1 MARKSTKEN
10 KNIYQRTRE
19 ALELT
24 REEAADLLVTMSPER
39 IEKIESER
47 SMPHPDEVLLMS
59 DKYKQPTLCNYYCAN
74 ECPIGAQYVPEV
86 KIKDLSQIVL
96 ETIASL
102 NAMQRQKER
111 LIEITVDGKITG
123 DELADFVHIQE
134 ELEKISV
141 AVETLQL
148 WCERMLDTG
157 AIDKDQYDAYK
168 ESHK

>member
-1 MARKSTKEN
+1 MARKSTREN

-19 ALELT
+19 GLDLT
-24 REEAADLLVTMSPER
+24 REQASELMVTMSPER
-39 IEKIESER
+39 IEKIENER

-59 DKYKQPTLCNYYCAN
+59 DQYKQPDLCNYYCAN
-74 ECPIGAQYVPEV
+74 QCPIGAQYVPEI

-102 NAMQRQKER
+102 NAMQKKKDR
-111 LIEITVDGKITG
+111 LIEITVDGQITD
-123 DELADFVHIQE
+123 DELEDFVHIQQ

-157 AIDKDQYDAYK
+157 AIDREQYEA
-168 ESHK
+168 HLNRT

>member
-19 ALELT
+19 ALGLT
-24 REEAADLLVTMSPER
+24 REEASALLGTMSPER
-39 IEKIESER
+39 IEKIENER

-59 DKYKQPTLCNYYCAN
+59 DQYQQPSLCNHYCAN
-74 ECPIGAQYVPEV
+74 QCPIGQQYVPEIKV
-86 KIKDLSQIVL
+86 KDLSQIVL

-111 LIEITVDGKITG
+111 LIEITVDGKISG
-123 DELADFVHIQE
+123 DELADFVQIQE
-134 ELEKISV
+134 ELEKISI

-157 AIDKDQYDAYK
+157 VIDRARYEAYK
-168 ESHK
+168 RGRG

>member
-1 MARKSTKEN
+1 MARKSTREN

-19 ALELT
+19 GLELT
-24 REEAADLLVTMSPER
+24 REQASELMVTMSPER
-39 IEKIESER
+39 IEKIENER

-59 DKYKQPTLCNYYCAN
+59 DQYKQPDLCNYYCSN
-74 ECPIGAQYVPEV
+74 QCPIGAQYVPEI

-102 NAMQRQKER
+102 NAMQKKKDR
-111 LIEITVDGKITG
+111 LIEITVDGEITD
-123 DELADFVHIQE
+123 DELEDFVQIQQ

-157 AIDKDQYDAYK
+157 AIDREQYEA
-168 ESHK
+168 HLNRT

>member
-1 MARKSTKEN
+1 MARKSTREN

-19 ALELT
+19 GLELT
-24 REEAADLLVTMSPER
+24 REQASELMVTMSPER
-39 IEKIESER
+39 IEKIENER

-59 DKYKQPTLCNYYCAN
+59 DQYKQPDLCNYYCAN
-74 ECPIGAQYVPEV
+74 QCPIGAQYVPEI

-102 NAMQRQKER
+102 NAMQKKKDRF
-111 LIEITVDGKITG
+111 IEITVDGQITD
-123 DELADFVHIQE
+123 DELEDFVHIQQ

-157 AIDKDQYDAYK
+157 AIDREQYEAHLN
-168 ESHK
+168 ST

>member
-1 MARKSTKEN
+1 MARKSTREN

-19 ALELT
+19 GLDLT
-24 REEAADLLVTMSPER
+24 REQASELMVTMSPER
-39 IEKIESER
+39 IEKIENER

-59 DKYKQPTLCNYYCAN
+59 DQYKQPDLCNYYCAN
-74 ECPIGAQYVPEV
+74 QCPIGAQYVPEI

-102 NAMQRQKER
+102 NAMQKKKDR
-111 LIEITVDGKITG
+111 LIEITVDGEITD
-123 DELADFVHIQE
+123 DELEDFVHIQQ

-157 AIDKDQYDAYK
+157 AIDREQYEA
-168 ESHK
+168 HLNRT

>member
-1 MARKSTKEN
+1 MARKSTREN

-19 ALELT
+19 GLELT
-24 REEAADLLVTMSPER
+24 REQASELMVTMSPER
-39 IEKIESER
+39 IEKIENER

-59 DKYKQPTLCNYYCAN
+59 DQYKQPALCNYYCAN
-74 ECPIGAQYVPEV
+74 QCPIGAQYVPEI

-102 NAMQRQKER
+102 NAMQKKKDR
-111 LIEITVDGKITG
+111 LIEITVDGQITD
-123 DELADFVHIQE
+123 DELADFVHIQQ

-157 AIDKDQYDAYK
+157 AIDREQYEA
-168 ESHK
+168 HLNRT

>member
-1 MARKSTKEN
+1 MARKSTREN

-19 ALELT
+19 GLDLT
-24 REEAADLLVTMSPER
+24 REQASELMVTMSPER
-39 IEKIESER
+39 IEKIENER

-59 DKYKQPTLCNYYCAN
+59 DQYKQPDLCNYYCAN
-74 ECPIGAQYVPEV
+74 QCPIGAQYVPEI

-102 NAMQRQKER
+102 NAMQKKKDR
-111 LIEITVDGKITG
+111 LIEITVDGQITD
-123 DELADFVHIQE
+123 DELEDFVQIQQ

-157 AIDKDQYDAYK
+157 AIDREQYEA
-168 ESHK
+168 HLNRT

>member
-1 MARKSTKEN
+1 MARKSTREN

-19 ALELT
+19 GLELT
-24 REEAADLLVTMSPER
+24 REQASELMVTMSPER
-39 IEKIESER
+39 IEKIENER

-59 DKYKQPTLCNYYCAN
+59 DQYKQPDLCNYYCAN
-74 ECPIGAQYVPEV
+74 QCPIGAQYVPEI

-102 NAMQRQKER
+102 NAMQKKKDR
-111 LIEITVDGKITG
+111 LIEITVDGEITD
-123 DELADFVHIQE
+123 DELEDFVQIQQ

-157 AIDKDQYDAYK
+157 AIDREQYEA
-168 ESHK
+168 HLNRT